1 MLSSA
6 VRTQLKSLKRFG
18 KRSMHTS
25 KPVKQES
32 ALAKSDPEL
41 YQILESER
49 KRQLKGL
56 QLIASENFTTEA
68 VREAAGSHMMHKY
81 SEGYPGARYYSGNE
95 FVDANERLCQERALK
110 AFHLDPAKWGVNVQ
124 PLSGSPANFAVYT
137 ALLKPHDRIMGL
149 DLPHGGHLTHGYM
162 TAKKRISA
170 TSIFFESMPY
180 HLDVSTGQIDY
191 EALEKSASLFR
202 PRLLIA
208 GASAYPR
215 LYDYQR
221 MRKIADAHDAYLMS
235 DIAHISGLIIGEQI
249 PSPFEYSDVVTT
261 TTHKTLRGPRGGLIF
276 YRKGV
281 KEENTTKKLTKA
293 AAAAA
298 AAAGP
303 AQYDLEEKINSSVFP
318 TLQGG
323 PHNHTIAAIS
333 TALKEA
339 MSPEFKEYQVQV
351 KKNAKTLAEELMKKG
366 FSLVSGGTDNHLLLV
381 DLRPQN
387 IDGARV
393 DAVAELCSIYA
404 NKNSVPGDTRP
415 FVPAGLR
422 LGAPAMTSRGFKEAE
437 FQKVA
442 SLLDRAVKLTIKIN
456 QELLSQGKTKLVDF
470 QNHVKA
476 ESSKIPEIGAIKQEV
491 EAWCEQYPL
500 L

>member
-1 MLSSA
+1 M
-6 VRTQLKSLKRFG
+6 KSPTPL
-18 KRSMHTS
+18 
-25 KPVKQES
+25 E
-32 ALAKSDPEL
+32 KSDPEL
-41 YQILESER
+41 YKILENER
-49 KRQLKGL
+49 LRQLKGL
-56 QLIASENFTTEA
+56 HLIASENFTTAA
-68 VREAAGSHMMHKY
+68 VREAAGSYMMHKY

-95 FVDANERLCQERALK
+95 FVDQNERLCQERALK
-110 AFHLDPAKWGVNVQ
+110 AFHLDPEKWGVNVQ
-124 PLSGSPANFAVYT
+124 PHSGSPANFAVYT
-137 ALLKPHDRIMGL
+137 GLLAPHDRIMGL

-162 TAKKRISA
+162 SAKKRISA

-180 HLDVSTGQIDY
+180 HLDLATGRVDY
-191 EALEKSASLFR
+191 DTLEKTAALFR
-202 PRLLIA
+202 PKLIIA

-215 LYDYQR
+215 LYDYAR
-221 MRKIADAHDAYLMS
+221 MRKIADANDAYLMS
-235 DIAHISGLIIGEQI
+235 DIAHISGLIVGQQI
-249 PSPFEYSDVVTT
+249 PSAFDYSDVVTT

-281 KEENTTKKLTKA
+281 KSVDKKGKEIM
-293 AAAAA
+293 
-298 AAAGP
+298 
-303 AQYDLEEKINSSVFP
+303 YELEDKINFAVFP

-351 KKNAKTLAEELMKKG
+351 KKNASALADALLKLG
-366 FSLVSGGTDNHLLLV
+366 YTLVSGGTDNHLLLV
-381 DLRPQN
+381 DLRPSG

-393 DAVAELCSIYA
+393 DAVAELCAIYA

-437 FQKVA
+437 FIKIA
-442 SLLDRAVKLTIKIN
+442 SLLDRAIKLTIKIN
-456 QELLSQGKTKLVDF
+456 QELVGQGKTKLADF
-470 QNHVKA
+470 QAHVKSA
-476 ESSKIPEIGAIKQEV
+476 QIPEIASIRAEV
-491 EAWCEQYPL
+491 QSWCEKYPL

>member
-1 MLSSA
+1 
-6 VRTQLKSLKRFG
+6 
-18 KRSMHTS
+18 
-25 KPVKQES
+25 
-32 ALAKSDPEL
+32 LAKSDPEL
-41 YQILESER
+41 FAILESER

-56 QLIASENFTTEA
+56 HLIASENFTTAA

-180 HLDVSTGQIDY
+180 HLDVTTGQIDY

-202 PRLLIA
+202 PKMLIA

-215 LYDYQR
+215 LYDYAR

-276 YRKGV
+276 YRKGI
-281 KEENTTKKLTKA
+281 KEEKA
-293 AAAAA
+293 ASTGKKAAKADAA
-298 AAAGP
+298 P
-303 AQYDLEEKINSSVFP
+303 AMYDLEDKINGAVFP

-333 TALKEA
+333 AALKEA
-339 MSPEFKEYQVQV
+339 CSPEFKEYQIQV
-351 KKNAKTLAEELMKKG
+351 RKNAKTLAESLVKLG
-366 FSLVSGGTDNHLLLV
+366 YSLVSGGTDNHLLLV

-422 LGAPAMTSRGFKEAE
+422 LGAPAMTSRGFKEE
-437 FQKVA
+437 HFNKVA
-442 SLLDRAVKLTIKIN
+442 SLLDKAVKLTIKIN
-456 QELLSQGKTKLVDF
+456 QDLVAQGKTKLVDF
-470 QNHVKA
+470 QAHLK
-476 ESSKIPEIGAIKQEV
+476 STDIPEIAKIRSEV